1 MLDSSVMSV
10 TAGLTKLKL
19 WLRYSGLESI
29 ISGLFCLGVLGLVVL
44 IVTLI
49 SVPTG
54 LPGWFCYLTACLTT
68 ALTPWV
74 RYGPLFDLFNQ
85 VTPEWL
91 DRIWK
96 RALALLYPRFSS
108 ATPVKLRQ
116 LLTDIKTTLD
126 EIKELLPPGSAK

>member
-96 RALALLYPRFSS
+96 RALALLYPRFRS
-108 ATPVKLRQ
+108 ATVNATVKLRLLLADCVNTFLQIQ
-116 LLTDIKTTLD
+116 LAVKQ
-126 EIKELLPPGSAK
+126 